1 MRTHRLP
8 GTDLHLSRV
17 GMGCWTISRL
27 WWGDDHDDARAQR
40 TVHAA
45 LDVGINW
52 FDTAP
57 LYGHGHADRLLAQAL
72 AGHPDA
78 IVATKVGVRW
88 EGEHAE
94 SDLTPAHVVADCE
107 ASLRRLGRDRIDL
120 LQVHWPCQRGT
131 PLEDTLG
138 ALVGLIERGK
148 VRAIGLCN
156 YPAPALAMAREL
168 APIACL
174 QTPLS
179 LLRREYE
186 GALAAEVSIPRGP
199 APGGPAQGGPA
210 PQACGVL
217 AYETLCR
224 GLLSGR
230 FRRRPRFAES
240 DLRSRD
246 DRFHGAR
253 FEHARTLV
261 ADLSRV
267 ADKVGVPVSTLAV
280 GWALSRPGITA
291 AIVGARTPEQIVET
305 AAADGLVDRTK
316 LWSVV
321 DRVAS
326 LHGGWERP

>member
-1 MRTHRLP
+1 MRTRRLP
-8 GTDLHLSRV
+8 GTDLNLSRV

-27 WWGDDHDDARAQR
+27 WWGDDHDDARAIR
-40 TVHAA
+40 AMRAA
-45 LDVGINW
+45 LGAGINW

-72 AGHPDA
+72 TGHPDA
-78 IVATKVGVRW
+78 LVATKVGVRW
-88 EGEHAE
+88 DGEHAE

-107 ASLRRLGRDRIDL
+107 ASLTRLGRDRIDL

-131 PLEDTLG
+131 PLADTLG
-138 ALVGLIERGK
+138 ALSRLVEQGK

-156 YPAPALAMAREL
+156 YPADTLAEAREI
-168 APIACL
+168 APIASL

-186 GALAAEVSIPRGP
+186 GALATEVSERRG
-199 APGGPAQGGPA
+199 AP
-210 PQACGVL
+210 PQPCGVL

-224 GLLSGR
+224 GLLTGR
-230 FRRRPRFAES
+230 FRRRPRFEES

-246 DRFHGAR
+246 DRFQGAR
-253 FEHARTLV
+253 FEHARALV
-261 ADLSRV
+261 VDLSRI
-267 ADKVGVPVSTLAV
+267 AEKVNVSVSMLAV
-280 GWALSRPGITA
+280 GWALSRTGVTA
-291 AIVGARTPEQIVET
+291 AIVGARTPQQIVET
-305 AAADGLVDRTK
+305 AAAAALADRPK

-326 LHGGWERP
+326 LHGGWGR